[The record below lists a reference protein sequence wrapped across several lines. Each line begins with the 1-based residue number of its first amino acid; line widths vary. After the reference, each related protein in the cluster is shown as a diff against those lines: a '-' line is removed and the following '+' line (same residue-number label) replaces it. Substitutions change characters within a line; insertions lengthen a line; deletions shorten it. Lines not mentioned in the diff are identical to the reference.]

1 LIVNSVIIYVLKK
14 LFFQQLVKAHKI
26 FLAMGSPVFETMF
39 YGGMAQAN
47 AGRSVNTGSDAIE
60 VQDIQPFAFKDLLE

>member
-1 LIVNSVIIYVLKK
+1 MSSLE
-14 LFFQQLVKAHKI
+14 QLVKAHKI

-47 AGRSVNTGSDAIE
+47 ASRSVSRGSDAIE
-60 VQDIQPFAFKDLLE
+60 VLDLQPSAFKDLLE

>member
-14 LFFQQLVKAHKI
+14 LFFQ
-26 FLAMGSPVFETMF
+26 TMF

>member
-1 LIVNSVIIYVLKK
+1 M
-14 LFFQQLVKAHKI
+14 KAHKI

-47 AGRSVNTGSDAIE
+47 AGRSVSRGSEAIE
-60 VQDIQPFAFKDLLE
+60 VLDVQPAAFKDLLE